1 MVLNGSMT
9 KTKPK
14 EMEVVIYKDR
24 DGEIEMNVGIKDSS
38 TWLTQDQISKLF
50 GTKRPAITKHLLN
63 IFRSQELDENQVCS
77 KMEHTANDGKKY
89 LTMFYNLDVVIS
101 VGYRVNSKKATQFRI
116 WATKV
121 LKEYLLKGYSINQKL
136 LSSQKNKFKELQAT
150 IDFVEEKS
158 KDKLLDQ
165 QTHELLSL
173 IKDYTKSL
181 KILEEYDKGKIK
193 KQRGNTPVFE
203 IDTKTA
209 RNIIK
214 KTRDEI
220 GKGLFGV
227 EIEYKFEGL
236 MACLYQTFDGDDLYK
251 TAEEKAA
258 NLLYLVIKDHPF
270 ADGNKR
276 SASMLFIYYLSKNG
290 MLYKENGERKIN
302 DNALVALSL
311 LVAVSQPKEKD
322 ILIKVVISLI
332 S

>member
-1 MVLNGSMT
+1 MDKS
-9 KTKPK
+9 KDR
-14 EMEVVIYKDR
+14 EVVIYKDK
-24 DGEIEMNVGIKDSS
+24 DGEIEMSVRLKNENI
-38 TWLTQDQISKLF
+38 WLSRDQIAKLF
-50 GTKRPAITKHLLN
+50 STDRSSISRHLKNVFFTKELNSESNVQKMHIPNSDRPVEY
-63 IFRSQELDENQVCS
+63 FS
-77 KMEHTANDGKKY
+77 
-89 LTMFYNLDVVIS
+89 LDVIIS
-101 VGYRVNSKKATQFRI
+101 VGYRVNSKVATQFRI
-116 WATKV
+116 WATKI

-193 KQRGNTPVFE
+193 KQKGNVPVFE

-209 RNIIK
+209 RDIIK
-214 KTRDEI
+214 KTRNEI

-227 EIEYKFEGL
+227 ETEHKFEGL
-236 MACLYQTFDGDDLYK
+236 MACLYQTFDGVDLYK
-251 TAEEKAA
+251 TVEEKAA

-322 ILIKVVISLI
+322 ILVKVVISLI